1 MSRSRNSNR
10 STRVV
15 GQQPIIPDIVGYQ
28 QKERAAAD
36 SVSRLKNQAVA
47 DVNKDY
53 PQSTTRKGGKGG
65 TSPMDRYTQM
75 LQSLLTGGGYKK
87 PFDDLTAQLNTM
99 GQQAQGTVNTSMDQL
114 KTFLQGQ
121 TNPFEGMTAQQT
133 AVQPGLAALLQSQ
146 GVSADPLQQYANTV
160 NTQNAGAANSTQ
172 GVMDTLRGIYGANQ
186 TGALADVET
195 NRANLQSQ
203 LGANQMG
210 WGSQIGRQAMGQ
222 QNELMSMLMQAIAKG
237 GRPRGG
243 RLF

>member
-1 MSRSRNSNR
+1 MSMMNNNF
-10 STRVV
+10 
-15 GQQPIIPDIVGYQ
+15 IPDIVGGYE
-28 QKERAAAD
+28 KERKATKQLKSRR
-36 SVSRLKNQAVA
+36 SVVEGSEKGKSTL
-47 DVNKDY
+47 DKDY
-53 PQSTTRKGGKGG
+53 GPVGGVKGAGGKKRL
-65 TSPMDRYTQM
+65 SPIDQYTQS
-75 LQSLLTGGGYKK
+75 LQKLLTGGGYKK

-99 GQQAQGTVNTSMDQL
+99 GQQAEGTVNTSMDQL
-114 KTFLQGQ
+114 RTFLQGQ
-121 TNPFEGMTAQQT
+121 TNPFQGMTAQQT

-203 LGANQMG
+203 LGASRMG
-210 WGSQIGRQAMGQ
+210 MGAQIGQQATSQ
-222 QNELMSMLMQAIAKG
+222 QQQIMQMLLQAIGQG
-237 GRPRGG
+237 GRPGGG